1 MSDKPQKHATAT
13 TAWVTISITGN
24 YLPKLF
30 FKVYG
35 HRVMVKSM
43 PCCCVH
49 GASFYQIQSQIL
61 QKQISHMLK
70 NFEGKIFVNELHV
83 S

>member
-1 MSDKPQKHATAT
+1 MSDKPQKHATAKI
-13 TAWVTISITGN
+13 AWVTNSISGS
-24 YLPKLF
+24 YLSKLF

-49 GASFYQIQSQIL
+49 GASFYQIQSQML

-70 NFEGKIFVNELHV
+70 KLEGKIFVNELNV